1 MTEYVNKKWDLST
14 MEKKLELLKK
24 VIPAEIVDLRISSYL
39 CCTEDRLDALYLA
52 YYSLK
57 DEYCKIKR
65 RSFGEPKIVEY
76 KPKTIKWETNFND
89 NLWTTSNDYTWTVTT
104 LDSTSATSSYYWCD
118 NGAFTIRGYY

>member
-1 MTEYVNKKWDLST
+1 MAEFLNKKWDLPT

-24 VIPAEIVDLRISSYL
+24 AIPAEIVDLRIGSYL
-39 CCTEDRLDALYLA
+39 CYTEDRLDALYLA

-76 KPKTIKWETNFND
+76 KPKTIKWETNFDD
-89 NLWTTSNDYTWTVTT
+89 NLWTTSDYTWTITT
-104 LDSTSATSSYYWCD
+104 SSYSTTTSSSYYWTD
-118 NGAFTIRGYY
+118 NGWR

>member
-1 MTEYVNKKWDLST
+1 MTEYVNKRWDLPT

-24 VIPAEIVDLRISSYL
+24 VIPAEIVNLRIDSYL
-39 CCTEDRLDALYLA
+39 CYADDRLDALYLA

-65 RSFGEPKIVEY
+65 RTFGEPKIVEC

-89 NLWTTSNDYTWTVTT
+89 NLWTTSSDYTWTVTT
-104 LDSTSATSSYYWCD
+104 SYSTSTTSSYYWTD
-118 NGAFTIRGYY
+118 NGWR